1 MDYLEI
7 HPGDAAVMGVKEGD
21 LVQVTSTRGSV
32 QLHAKPSMRVR
43 PGVVFALMH
52 STKHLVNAATSDF
65 VDPTSAQPEYKMAA
79 VRVERVKEG
88 T

>member
-1 MDYLEI
+1 
-7 HPGDAAVMGVKEGD
+7 
-21 LVQVTSTRGSV
+21 
-32 QLHAKPSMRVR
+32 MRVR

-52 STKHLVNAATSDF
+52 SMKHLVNAATSDY

>member
-1 MDYLEI
+1 M
-7 HPGDAAVMGVKEGD
+7 
-21 LVQVTSTRGSV
+21 QVTSARGSV
-32 QLHAKPSMRVR
+32 RLQAKPSMRVR

-52 STKHLVNAATSDF
+52 SMKHLVNAATSDH
-65 VDPTSAQPEYKMAA
+65 VDPISAQPEYKMAA